1 MEGLLDKILL
11 ELETI
16 KGNQKDIASTARRNS
31 ESIKH
36 NRELLERNYK
46 KPAMNEKLIREN
58 REMIKGNKIQIEQNG
73 RLLKQILSQLQ
84 RLEAKVGK
92 GSPNKPKKL

>member
-1 MEGLLDKILL
+1 MEELLNKILS
-11 ELETI
+11 ELETV

-31 ESIKH
+31 EFIKH

-58 REMIKGNKIQIEQNG
+58 RELIKGNKIQIEQNG
-73 RLLKQILSQLQ
+73 RLLKQVLTRLQ
-84 RLEAKVGK
+84 KIESTLGK
-92 GSPNKPKKL
+92 GSPKRTKK